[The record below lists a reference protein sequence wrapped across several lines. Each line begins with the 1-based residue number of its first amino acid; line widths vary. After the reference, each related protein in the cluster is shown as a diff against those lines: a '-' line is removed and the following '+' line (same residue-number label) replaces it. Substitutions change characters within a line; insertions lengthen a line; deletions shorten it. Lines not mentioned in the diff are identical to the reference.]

1 MHARKPLGRAL
12 TQAPLS
18 RRLGIS
24 FALICL
30 MAGLTLAL
38 QTRAAEK
45 NRIEVNDYR
54 IDATINPAK
63 HHLWARA
70 QVKFTALD
78 DISIAVFE
86 LHNDLR
92 PSKVT
97 DAEGHAMQVERVS
110 QDSTVRIPLPNGLQK
125 GQSSTLNFEYEG
137 DLVSA
142 EDSPVAGL
150 KLAYVGDPSS
160 YLLYAGRWFPV
171 VGYGTNRF
179 TATIRVTVPEGYT
192 VVGSGNN
199 QSAPGAP
206 VAAPAQ
212 TPGAV
217 GESGKPPIHARTGS
231 GGLARKTGQTAP
243 PAESSAAKLSGPQ
256 TTYSFVWDKPSFPG
270 TLVIGKFEDATIT
283 AGGLVIHVFFPAD
296 HKEQAQQ
303 YGDVAGKE
311 FNYFTTL
318 YGVPMS
324 TDLKVVELPDDT
336 VPAAWAPE
344 MAAISSRVVGGKLN
358 YRLLANMIAHQW
370 WGVAV
375 SPATRNDWWVT
386 DGLARYA
393 ETQYVEHV
401 SGKGGE
407 EEAIKDMS
415 VGALAYDTV
424 PLGQLGTLEPFDPG
438 FQSLATDKG
447 GMVFHM
453 LHWVIGEQNFDKLVR
468 SFAQQFQGKPASVD
482 DLEKLT
488 DQTAGDKLTWF
499 FAQWLDSTGAPE
511 FKNKYTIYRTNKGFR
526 VVGEIQQDLD
536 LFRMPVELKID
547 TDGQSE
553 SKKVNVVGTNSAY
566 SLETYG
572 KPRRIVIDPNNDV
585 LKNTSEL
592 RLRTAIMRGQ
602 QLVQQGNLAESLKEF
617 QKALDINKSS
627 SLAHYRIAEVF
638 FLQRNYQASA
648 NAYRDAL
655 NGDGEPK
662 WTEVWS
668 HIQLGKIF
676 DVSGQRERAVNE
688 YQQALQTQDNTQGAL
703 DEARK
708 YLQSPFSRSKEANGM

>member
-1 MHARKPLGRAL
+1 MHSRKLLGPFL
-12 TQAPLS
+12 QVQP
-18 RRLGIS
+18 RRLPGIL
-24 FALICL
+24 FALVCL
-30 MAGLTLAL
+30 MAGLTLVL
-38 QTRAAEK
+38 HVRAAEK

-54 IDATINPAK
+54 IDVTINPAK
-63 HHLWARA
+63 HHLSARA

-78 DISIAVFE
+78 DLSIAVFE

-110 QDSTVRIPLPNGLQK
+110 QDSTVRVPLPNGLQK

-137 DLVSA
+137 DLISA

-171 VGYGTNRF
+171 AGYGINRF
-179 TATIRVTVPEGYT
+179 TAVIRVTVPEGYT

-199 QSAPGAP
+199 QSAPGAASP
-206 VAAPAQ
+206 AKATGESAKPPMRARAGSGEPARKIGAAAAPA
-212 TPGAV
+212 
-217 GESGKPPIHARTGS
+217 ESPASKLTGS
-231 GGLARKTGQTAP
+231 QA
-243 PAESSAAKLSGPQ
+243 
-256 TTYSFVWDKPSFPG
+256 TYTFAWDKPSFPG
-270 TLVIGKFEDATIT
+270 TLVIGKFEDTEIK
-283 AGGLVIHVFFPAD
+283 AGALVIHVFFPAE
-296 HKEQAQQ
+296 HKQQAQE

-311 FNYFTTL
+311 FNFFTTL
-318 YGVPMS
+318 YGVPVS
-324 TDLKVVELPDDT
+324 TDVKVVELPDDT
-336 VPAAWAPE
+336 VPGAWAPE
-344 MAAISSRVVGGKLN
+344 IAAISSRVVGGKLN

-375 SPATRNDWWVT
+375 SPATRNDWWIT
-386 DGLARYA
+386 DGLSRQA
-393 ETQYVEHV
+393 EAQYVEHV
-401 SGKGGE
+401 SGTGAE
-407 EEAIKDMS
+407 EEAVKDMA

-424 PLGQLGTLEPFDPG
+424 PLGQLGTLEPFDPN
-438 FQSLATDKG
+438 FQSLAVDKG

-468 SFAQQFQGKPASVD
+468 SFAQQFQGKSASVD

-488 DQTAGDKLTWF
+488 DEISGDKLTWF
-499 FAQWLDSTGAPE
+499 FTQWLDSTGAPE

-547 TDGQSE
+547 TDGKTE
-553 SKKVNVVGTNSAY
+553 TKKVQVVGTNSAY
-566 SLETYG
+566 TLETFG
-572 KPRRIVIDPNNDV
+572 KPRLIVIDPDNYV
-585 LKNTSEL
+585 LKNTPEL
-592 RLRTAIMRGQ
+592 RQRTAIMRGQ
-602 QLVQQGNLAESLKEF
+602 ELVRQGNPAESLKEF

-627 SLAHYRIAEVF
+627 SLAHYRVAEVF
-638 FLQRNYQASA
+638 FQQRNYQASA
-648 NAYRDAL
+648 NAYREAL
-655 NGDGEPK
+655 NGDDEPK
-662 WTEVWS
+662 WTEVWC

-676 DVSGQRERAVNE
+676 DITGQRERAVNE

-708 YLQSPFSRSKEANGM
+708 YLQTPFTRSKEDKGM

>member
-12 TQAPLS
+12 TQAQLR

-92 PSKVT
+92 PSKVS

-137 DLVSA
+137 DLISA

-192 VVGSGNN
+192 VVGSGKN
-199 QSAPGAP
+199 QSAPGAL
-206 VAAPAQ
+206 ATAPAQ
-212 TPGAV
+212 TSGAA

-231 GGLARKTGQTAP
+231 GGVARKTGQTAP

-256 TTYSFVWDKPSFPG
+256 TTYSFAWDKPSFPG

-283 AGGLVIHVFFPAD
+283 AGGLVIHVFFPPE

-453 LHWVIGEQNFDKLVR
+453 LRWVIGEENFDKLVR
-468 SFAQQFQGKPASVD
+468 SFAQQFQGKTASVD

-553 SKKVNVVGTNSAY
+553 SKKVNVVGINSAY

>member
-1 MHARKPLGRAL
+1 MHAHNPLGRAFR
-12 TQAPLS
+12 QAPS
-18 RRLGIS
+18 CRLPGIC

-30 MAGLTLAL
+30 AAGLAFSRPA
-38 QTRAAEK
+38 QAEEK

-54 IDATINPAK
+54 IDATIDPAK
-63 HHLWARA
+63 HHLRARA
-70 QVKFTALD
+70 QVKFTALED
-78 DISIAVFE
+78 VSIAVFE

-110 QDSTVRIPLPNGLQK
+110 QDSTVRVPLPNGLQK
-125 GQSSTLNFEYEG
+125 GQSTTLNFEYEG
-137 DLVSA
+137 DLMSA

-150 KLAYVGDPSS
+150 KLAYIGEPSS

-179 TATIRVTVPEGYT
+179 TATMRVTVPQGYT
-192 VVGSGNN
+192 VVGSGNS

-206 VAAPAQ
+206 AATPA
-212 TPGAV
+212 
-217 GESGKPPIHARTGS
+217 ESAKLPARARASKP
-231 GGLARKTGQTAP
+231 GQTTP
-243 PAESSAAKLSGPQ
+243 PAESPAGKLSGPQ
-256 TTYSFVWDKPSFPG
+256 ATYSFIWDDPSFPG
-270 TLVIGKFEDATIT
+270 TLIIGKFEDTTIP
-283 AGGLVIHVFFPAD
+283 AGGLDIHVFFPAE
-296 HKEQAQQ
+296 HKQQAQQ
-303 YGDVAGKE
+303 YGEAADKE
-311 FNYFTTL
+311 FNFFTTL
-318 YGVPMS
+318 YGVPIS

-336 VPAAWAPE
+336 VPAAWAPGI
-344 MAAISSRVVGGKLN
+344 AAVSSRVVGGKLN

-375 SPATRNDWWVT
+375 SPATRNDWWIT
-386 DGLARYA
+386 DGMARYA
-393 ETQYVEHV
+393 EAQYVEHV

-407 EEAIKDMS
+407 EEAVKDMS

-438 FQSLATDKG
+438 FQSLAADKG
-447 GMVFHM
+447 GMIFHM
-453 LHWVIGEQNFDKLVR
+453 LHWVVGDQNFDKLTHGLM
-468 SFAQQFQGKPASVD
+468 QQFQGKPVRVD

-488 DQTAGDKLTWF
+488 DQAAGEKLSWF
-499 FAQWLDSTGAPE
+499 FTQWLDSTGAPE

-526 VVGEIQQDLD
+526 VVGEVQQDLD
-536 LFRMPVELKID
+536 LFRMPVEIKIETDGKPETKKID
-547 TDGQSE
+547 
-553 SKKVNVVGTNSAY
+553 VIGTNSAY
-566 SLETYG
+566 ALETFG
-572 KPRRIVIDPNNDV
+572 KPRQILVDPNDEV
-585 LKNTSEL
+585 LKNTPDV

-602 QLVQQGNLAESLKEF
+602 QLVQQGNFAESLKEF
-617 QKALDINKSS
+617 QKALEINKNS

-638 FLQRNYQASA
+638 FTQRNYQASA
-648 NAYRDAL
+648 NAYREAL

-708 YLQSPFSRSKEANGM
+708 YLQTPFARNKEASGM

>member
-1 MHARKPLGRAL
+1 
-12 TQAPLS
+12 
-18 RRLGIS
+18 
-24 FALICL
+24 
-30 MAGLTLAL
+30 
-38 QTRAAEK
+38 
-45 NRIEVNDYR
+45 
-54 IDATINPAK
+54 
-63 HHLWARA
+63 
-70 QVKFTALD
+70 
-78 DISIAVFE
+78 
-86 LHNDLR
+86 
-92 PSKVT
+92 
-97 DAEGHAMQVERVS
+97 
-110 QDSTVRIPLPNGLQK
+110 
-125 GQSSTLNFEYEG
+125 
-137 DLVSA
+137 
-142 EDSPVAGL
+142 
-150 KLAYVGDPSS
+150 
-160 YLLYAGRWFPV
+160 
-171 VGYGTNRF
+171 
-179 TATIRVTVPEGYT
+179 
-192 VVGSGNN
+192 
-199 QSAPGAP
+199 
-206 VAAPAQ
+206 
-212 TPGAV
+212 
-217 GESGKPPIHARTGS
+217 
-231 GGLARKTGQTAP
+231 
-243 PAESSAAKLSGPQ
+243 
-256 TTYSFVWDKPSFPG
+256 
-270 TLVIGKFEDATIT
+270 
-283 AGGLVIHVFFPAD
+283 
-296 HKEQAQQ
+296 
-303 YGDVAGKE
+303 
-311 FNYFTTL
+311 
-318 YGVPMS
+318 
-324 TDLKVVELPDDT
+324 

-453 LHWVIGEQNFDKLVR
+453 LRWVIGEENFDKLVR
-468 SFAQQFQGKPASVD
+468 SFAQQFQGKTASVD

>member
-1 MHARKPLGRAL
+1 
-12 TQAPLS
+12 
-18 RRLGIS
+18 
-24 FALICL
+24 
-30 MAGLTLAL
+30 
-38 QTRAAEK
+38 
-45 NRIEVNDYR
+45 
-54 IDATINPAK
+54 
-63 HHLWARA
+63 
-70 QVKFTALD
+70 
-78 DISIAVFE
+78 
-86 LHNDLR
+86 
-92 PSKVT
+92 
-97 DAEGHAMQVERVS
+97 
-110 QDSTVRIPLPNGLQK
+110 
-125 GQSSTLNFEYEG
+125 
-137 DLVSA
+137 
-142 EDSPVAGL
+142 
-150 KLAYVGDPSS
+150 
-160 YLLYAGRWFPV
+160 
-171 VGYGTNRF
+171 
-179 TATIRVTVPEGYT
+179 
-192 VVGSGNN
+192 
-199 QSAPGAP
+199 
-206 VAAPAQ
+206 
-212 TPGAV
+212 
-217 GESGKPPIHARTGS
+217 
-231 GGLARKTGQTAP
+231 
-243 PAESSAAKLSGPQ
+243 
-256 TTYSFVWDKPSFPG
+256 
-270 TLVIGKFEDATIT
+270 
-283 AGGLVIHVFFPAD
+283 
-296 HKEQAQQ
+296 
-303 YGDVAGKE
+303 
-311 FNYFTTL
+311 
-318 YGVPMS
+318 
-324 TDLKVVELPDDT
+324 
-336 VPAAWAPE
+336 
-344 MAAISSRVVGGKLN
+344 
-358 YRLLANMIAHQW
+358 
-370 WGVAV
+370 
-375 SPATRNDWWVT
+375 
-386 DGLARYA
+386 
-393 ETQYVEHV
+393 
-401 SGKGGE
+401 
-407 EEAIKDMS
+407 
-415 VGALAYDTV
+415 
-424 PLGQLGTLEPFDPG
+424 
-438 FQSLATDKG
+438 
-447 GMVFHM
+447 
-453 LHWVIGEQNFDKLVR
+453 VR
-468 SFAQQFQGKPASVD
+468 SFAQQFQGKTASVD

-553 SKKVNVVGTNSAY
+553 SKKVNVVGINSAY